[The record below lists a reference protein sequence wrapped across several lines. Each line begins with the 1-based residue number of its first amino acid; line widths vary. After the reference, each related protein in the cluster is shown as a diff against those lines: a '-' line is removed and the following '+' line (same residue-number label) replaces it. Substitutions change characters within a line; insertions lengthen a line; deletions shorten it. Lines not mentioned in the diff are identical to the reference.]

1 MNTRRP
7 GISKIWPPARGRHRA
22 TMVEGS
28 RHRGDRES
36 RAQWMPALAAS
47 RERLVGSAVLSAVGR
62 SS

>member
-7 GISKIWPPARGRHRA
+7 GISKIWPPACGRHRA

-28 RHRGDRES
+28 RRGDRLNRS
-36 RAQWMPALAAS
+36 QWLPALAAS